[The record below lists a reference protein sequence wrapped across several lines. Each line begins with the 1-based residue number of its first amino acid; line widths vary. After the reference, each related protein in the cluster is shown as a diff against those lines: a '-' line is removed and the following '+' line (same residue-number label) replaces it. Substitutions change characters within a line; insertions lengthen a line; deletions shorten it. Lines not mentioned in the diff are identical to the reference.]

1 MKLRPAEVLTR
12 VALIG
17 MGAFTAV
24 PVLSVFQPA
33 QLESTYGVT
42 NLEPMVLTLLQ
53 HRGVFQLL
61 AGVAMVWAAFR
72 PDVRVPVAAAVI
84 VAKGSALT
92 LTVTRPEAQAL
103 ASTGIQVVDAICIA
117 LLAVIAIR
125 SVRDGRRVVAGR
137 KDAVVGAPAS

>member
-1 MKLRPAEVLTR
+1 MKHRLTEVLTR

-24 PVLSVFQPA
+24 PVLSVFQPE
-33 QLESTYGVT
+33 QLRSSYGVGD
-42 NLEPMVLTLLQ
+42 LEPMVVTLLQ

-72 PDVRVPVAAAVI
+72 VDVRVPVAVAVI
-84 VAKGSALT
+84 VSKGSALA

-103 ASTGIQVVDAICIA
+103 VTKAYRPPWK
-117 LLAVIAIR
+117 LA
-125 SVRDGRRVVAGR
+125 
-137 KDAVVGAPAS
+137 